1 MVLLNSYFEHIWKY
15 MFQANILLRV
25 VKPEI
30 KGLNM
35 SECHTVDHVLL
46 FLSYTSGYELNKPNK
61 LFELLSDKPK
71 FRNANKTH
79 IHHLKLWSS
88 QYYFVN

>member
-15 MFQANILLRV
+15 LFQANILLRV

-46 FLSYTSGYELNKPNK
+46 FLGDTSGFELKKPNK

-71 FRNANKTH
+71 FRNTLIH
-79 IHHLKLWSS
+79 IYHLKLRSS
-88 QYYFVN
+88 QYNFVN